1 MSQRFRIFI
10 SSPGDVND
18 ERRRA
23 ALVIG
28 RLKREFASFFDI
40 TPVLWE
46 YEPMLSS
53 GHFQDI
59 IDPPADA
66 DILVLIVWSRLGT
79 PLPER
84 TATREYR
91 GIDGRTPVTGTE
103 WEFESALAARALRS
117 GVPDLLVYRKQGEG
131 FARFSRVDQL
141 DQIRSQWESLQR
153 FWQNH
158 FEDESGQFKAAF
170 NRFTTLEEFET
181 QLEQHLREL
190 LRRRLPELLQ
200 RVTPAGAGARIEWWA
215 GSPYRGL
222 QAFDR
227 EHAAVFFGRERAER
241 EITEALVKRAAE
253 NKAFML
259 VLGASGSGKSSLVR
273 AGLVPDL
280 MAPGV
285 VPSVDG
291 GQTTWRH
298 VIVYPADLAPAP
310 LEGLAAALLR
320 PDALPELAAIG
331 YGQADLAALLGGPPA
346 VGAGPLRVAL
356 ERAAAADPHAAPGD
370 RRVGRL
376 VLVLDQLE
384 AVFTSGTISDDDRR
398 ALDAAVA
405 RLATSGMVWVIATL
419 RSDFFHHMPELPRL
433 AELAAGLGQYH
444 LVPPT
449 GAEIDLIITRPAEAA
464 GITFEKD
471 AYSGVSLAAVIR
483 EAATRD
489 AASLPLL
496 SFLLDELYRRDVAG
510 RDLHRDVADKD
521 QRLLT
526 YATYN
531 ELGQLEGA
539 IARRAE
545 RLVQELSPRRAAVLP
560 GLLLS
565 LVEVGDASASATS
578 RVVREASIAD
588 PEQRILVQMLVDA
601 RLAVA
606 DDGGQGRTFRLA
618 HEALLSHWPR
628 LRDLIVEHRDFLV
641 VRRHLQAEAAA
652 WTHHRHEDDMLL
664 PAGRRLA
671 EAEDVLLR
679 HGADLDPEMVVYV
692 EASIAAEQHRQRRA
706 QEAGQAALRDKLRRS
721 RRFAGAV
728 SVLLLLAL
736 AAGGYAWHQRTL
748 ATAARV
754 EAENS
759 YRLALDQA
767 AGSLQQLIDG
777 YHEGVVSRTL
787 LSDLAAR
794 SRKTVEGLPGEPDD
808 VTAARVQLL
817 GVLSYASVEL
827 GDVAAARGLAGEALG
842 LADGLA
848 ARHRDDARW
857 ALLQGQVRG
866 QLSDVFFQTGDS
878 AGAADHAREA
888 LAKLAPHVAQNPQEE
903 LAQRE
908 FMNNHKRLGLALRS
922 LGKMEAAAA
931 AQNAWVAHAETLD
944 ASQPGNLRW
953 RRYLA
958 EAHEELGDTLQA
970 HGKLVESTSSYRAAA
985 TIARQLSARVRGN
998 KDYLVLVTGTSLRLG
1013 DILLQQRDWKN
1024 ALAEYQVSR
1033 DTAYQLTSSDPSIYL
1048 WRQGFAIAYQ
1058 RIGDLYLLSGVPAAA
1073 EQEFARYLELTLE
1086 TQERL
1091 PQSNNAFF
1099 DVANAR
1105 QKVGDGLREAG
1116 KLAQALVAYRE
1127 ALAMSVDLDTRS
1139 VKNSRWRKSL
1149 ANNHQRIGLTL
1160 ELKGDKP
1167 AALAAY
1173 QACFATAVDKL
1184 TWSPRERWP
1193 EDVTADC
1200 RERIVRLGGEVPP

>member
-66 DILVLIVWSRLGT
+66 DILVLILWSRLGT

-91 GIDGRTPVTGTE
+91 GIDGRAPVTGTE
-103 WEFESALAARALRS
+103 WEFESALAARQQRS
-117 GVPDLLVYRKQGEG
+117 GVPDMLVYRKQGEG

-141 DQIRSQWESLQR
+141 DQIRSQWEALQKFWR
-153 FWQNH
+153 FH

-190 LRRRLPELLQ
+190 LRRRLPELLR
-200 RVTPAGAGARIEWWA
+200 RVTPAGEGARIEWWA

-227 EHAAVFFGRERAER
+227 EHAAIFFGRERAER
-241 EITEALVKRAAE
+241 EIAEALVRRAAE

-285 VPSVDG
+285 VDG
-291 GQTTWRH
+291 QITWRH
-298 VIVYPADLAPAP
+298 VVIHPADLAPAP

-320 PDALPELAAIG
+320 PDALPELAAVG
-331 YGQADLAALLGGPPA
+331 YGQAELAALLGGPPG

-356 ERAAAADPHAAPGD
+356 ERAAAADPLAAPGD

-384 AVFTSGTISDDDRR
+384 AVFTSAAISDRDRR

-405 RLATSGMVWVIATL
+405 GLATSGMVWVIATL
-419 RSDFFHHMPELPRL
+419 RSDFFHRMPELPQL
-433 AELAAGLGQYH
+433 AELAGGLGQYQ
-444 LVPPT
+444 LAPPT

-464 GITFEKD
+464 GIAFEKD
-471 AYSGVSLAAVIR
+471 ARSGVSLAAVIR
-483 EAATRD
+483 EAAARD
-489 AASLPLL
+489 PASLPLL
-496 SFLLDELYRRDVAG
+496 SFLLDELYRRDVEG
-510 RDLHRDVADKD
+510 GER
-521 QRLLT
+521 RLLT

-545 RLVQELSPRRAAVLP
+545 RLVQELSPRRAAALP

-565 LVEVGDASASATS
+565 LVEVGDASAAATS
-578 RVVREASIAD
+578 RVVRETSLTD
-588 PEQRILVQMLVDA
+588 PEQRFLAQMLVDA

-606 DDGGQGRTFRLA
+606 DDSGQGRTFRLA

-628 LRDLIVEHRDFLV
+628 LRELIAEHRDFLV
-641 VRRHLQAEAAA
+641 VRRHLQTEAAA
-652 WTHHRHEDDMLL
+652 WTQHGHEDDMLL

-671 EAEDVLLR
+671 EAEDVLFR
-679 HGADLDPEMVVYV
+679 HGADLDPEMVAYV
-692 EASIAAEQHRQRRA
+692 EASSAAEQDRQRRA
-706 QEAGQAALRDKLRRS
+706 HEAGQAALRDKLRRS
-721 RRFAGAV
+721 RRFAVAV
-728 SVLLLLAL
+728 SALLLLAL
-736 AAGGYAWHQRTL
+736 AAGGYAWHQRTV
-748 ATAARV
+748 ATASRN

-777 YHEGVVSRTL
+777 YHEGAVSRSL

-794 SRKTVEGLPGEPDD
+794 SRKTVEGLPGEPND

-817 GVLSYASVEL
+817 GVLSFAGVEL
-827 GDVAAARGLAGEALG
+827 GDVAAARDLARQALA

-848 ARHRDDARW
+848 ARHPGDARW
-857 ALLQGQVRG
+857 TLLQAQSRG
-866 QLSDVFFQTGDS
+866 LLSDVFFQTGES
-878 AGAADHAREA
+878 AEAADHAREA
-888 LAKLAPHVAQNPQEE
+888 LARLAPLVAQAPQEE
-903 LAQRE
+903 LAHRE
-908 FMNNHKRLGLALRS
+908 FMKGHRRLGLALRS
-922 LGKMEAAAA
+922 LGRMEDAAA
-931 AQNAWVAHAETLD
+931 AQNAWIRHAETLD
-944 ASQPGNLRW
+944 ASQPANLRW

-970 HGKLVESTSSYRAAA
+970 HDRLAESTSAYRAAA
-985 TIARQLSARVRGN
+985 AIARQLSARARGN

-1033 DTAYQLTSSDPSIYL
+1033 DTAYQLTSSDPSVYT
-1048 WRQGFAIAYQ
+1048 WRQGLAIAHQ
-1058 RIGDLYLLSGVPAAA
+1058 RMGDLYLLDGNPAAA
-1073 EQEFARYLELTLE
+1073 MQEFARYLELTLE
-1086 TQERL
+1086 TLERL
-1091 PQSNNAFF
+1091 PQSNGAFF

-1105 QKVGDGLREAG
+1105 QKVGDGFREAG
-1116 KLAQALVAYRE
+1116 KLDEALAAYRE
-1127 ALAMSVDLDTRS
+1127 ALAMTIDLDSRT

-1149 ANNHQRIGLTL
+1149 ANNYQRIGLTL

-1167 AALAAY
+1167 GALAAF
-1173 QACFATAVDKL
+1173 QVCLAVVVDKL
-1184 TWSPRERWP
+1184 AWSPRERWP
-1193 EDVTADC
+1193 VDVNEDC
-1200 RERIVRLGGEVPP
+1200 RARIIQAGGEPRR

>member
-66 DILVLIVWSRLGT
+66 DILVLILWSRLGT

-91 GIDGRTPVTGTE
+91 GIDGRAPVTGTE
-103 WEFESALAARALRS
+103 WEFESALAAREQRS

-141 DQIRSQWESLQR
+141 DQIRNQWESLQS
-153 FWQNH
+153 FWQSH
-158 FEDESGQFKAAF
+158 FEDANGQFKAAF

-190 LRRRLPELLQ
+190 LRRRLPELL
-200 RVTPAGAGARIEWWA
+200 RRTTPAGEGARIEWWS

-298 VIVYPADLAPAP
+298 VVVHPADLAPSP

-331 YGQADLAALLGGPPA
+331 YGQSELAALLGGPPA

-356 ERAAAADPHAAPGD
+356 ERVAAADPHAAPGD

-384 AVFTSGTISDDDRR
+384 AVFTSGAISDDDRR

-419 RSDFFHHMPELPRL
+419 RSDFFHHMPDLPQL

-449 GAEIDLIITRPAEAA
+449 GAEVDLIITRPAEAA
-464 GITFEKD
+464 GITFEKS
-471 AYSGVSLAAVIR
+471 ARSGVSLAAVIR

-496 SFLLDELYRRDVAG
+496 SFLLDELYHRDVAG
-510 RDLHRDVADKD
+510 RE
-521 QRLLT
+521 QRQLT

-545 RLVQELSPRRAAVLP
+545 RLVQELPPRRAAVLS

-565 LVEVGDASASATS
+565 LVEAGDASSAATS
-578 RVVREASIAD
+578 RVVREASITD
-588 PEQRILVQMLVDA
+588 PEQRILAQTLVDA

-628 LRDLIVEHRDFLV
+628 LRDLIAEHRDFLV
-641 VRRHLQAEAAA
+641 VRRRLQAEAAA
-652 WTHHRHEDDMLL
+652 WTEHGHEDDMLL

-679 HGADLDPEMVVYV
+679 HGGDLALDMVAYV
-692 EASIAAEQHRQRRA
+692 EASIAAEHDRQRRA
-706 QEAGQAALRDKLRRS
+706 HEVGQTALRDKLRRS

-728 SVLLLLAL
+728 SVLLLLAM
-736 AAGGYAWHQRTL
+736 AAGGYAWHQRTV
-748 ATAARV
+748 ATESRN

-777 YHEGVVSRTL
+777 YHEGIVSRPL

-817 GVLSYASVEL
+817 GVLSFASVEL
-827 GDVAAARGLAGEALG
+827 GDVATARELAGQALS

-848 ARHRDDARW
+848 ARHPGDSRW
-857 ALLQGQVRG
+857 ALLQGQSRG
-866 QLSDVFFQTGDS
+866 LLSDVFFQTGES
-878 AGAADHAREA
+878 AEAANHAREA

-908 FMNNHKRLGLALRS
+908 FMNSHRRLGLALRS
-922 LGKMEAAAA
+922 LGKIEDAAA
-931 AQNAWVAHAETLD
+931 AQNAWVTHAETLD
-944 ASQPGNLRW
+944 ASQPGNPRW

-970 HGKLVESTSSYRAAA
+970 HGKLAESTSSYRAAA
-985 TIARQLSARVRGN
+985 AIARQLSARARGN

-1033 DTAYQLTSSDPSIYL
+1033 DTAQQLTSSDPSIYL

-1058 RIGDLYLLSGVPAAA
+1058 RIGDLYLLSGAPDAAVA
-1073 EQEFARYLELTLE
+1073 EFARYLELTLE
-1086 TQERL
+1086 TQGRL

-1105 QKVGDGLREAG
+1105 QKVGDGLRATG
-1116 KLAQALVAYRE
+1116 KLDAALSAYRD
-1127 ALAMSVDLDTRS
+1127 ALEMTVDLDSRS

-1149 ANNHQRIGLTL
+1149 ANNYQRIGLTL
-1160 ELKGDKP
+1160 EAKGDK
-1167 AALAAY
+1167 AGAMAAY
-1173 QACFATAVDKL
+1173 KSCFATAVDKL
-1184 TWSPRERWP
+1184 AWSPRERWP
-1193 EDVTADC
+1193 VDVTADC
-1200 RERIVRLGGEVPP
+1200 RERIVQLGGELPR

>member
-66 DILVLIVWSRLGT
+66 DILVLILWSRLGT

-91 GIDGRTPVTGTE
+91 GIDGRAPVTGTE
-103 WEFESALAARALRS
+103 WEFESALAAREQRS

-141 DQIRSQWESLQR
+141 DQIRSQWESLQN
-153 FWQNH
+153 FWQSH
-158 FEDESGQFKAAF
+158 FEDAGGQFKAAF
-170 NRFTTLEEFET
+170 NRFTTLEEFEA

-190 LRRRLPELLQ
+190 LRRRLPELL
-200 RVTPAGAGARIEWWA
+200 RRTTPAGEGARIEWWA

-298 VIVYPADLAPAP
+298 VIVHPADLAPAP

-331 YGQADLAALLGGPPA
+331 YGQAELAALLGGPPA

-356 ERAAAADPHAAPGD
+356 ERAAAADPHASPGD

-384 AVFTSGTISDDDRR
+384 AVFTSGAISDDDRR

-419 RSDFFHHMPELPRL
+419 RSDFFHHMPELPQL
-433 AELAAGLGQYH
+433 AEFAAGLGQYH

-471 AYSGVSLAAVIR
+471 ARSGVSLAAVIR

-489 AASLPLL
+489 SASLPLL
-496 SFLLDELYRRDVAG
+496 SFLLDELY
-510 RDLHRDVADKD
+510 HRDVEGSDK
-521 QRLLT
+521 RLLT

-545 RLVQELSPRRAAVLP
+545 RLVQALSPEHAAALP

-565 LVEVGDASASATS
+565 LVEVGEASAVATS
-578 RVVREASIAD
+578 RVVRETSIVGA
-588 PEQRILVQMLVDA
+588 EQLALAQMLVDA

-606 DDGGQGRTFRLA
+606 DDTGKGRTFRLA

-628 LRDLIVEHRDFLV
+628 LRDLIVEHRDFLI
-641 VRRHLQAEAAA
+641 VRRRLQAEAAVWA
-652 WTHHRHEDDMLL
+652 QHGQEDDLLL

-671 EAEDVLLR
+671 EAEDILSR
-679 HGADLDPEMVVYV
+679 RGTDLDPETVAYV
-692 EASIAAEQHRQRRA
+692 EASSAAEQERQRRA

-777 YHEGVVSRTL
+777 YHEGVVSRPL

-817 GVLSYASVEL
+817 GVLSFASVEL
-827 GDVAAARGLAGEALG
+827 GDVAAARDLAGKALG

-848 ARHRDDARW
+848 ARHRGDARW
-857 ALLQGQVRG
+857 ALLQGQARG

-878 AGAADHAREA
+878 AEAANHAREA

-908 FMNNHKRLGLALRS
+908 FMNSHKRLGLALRS
-922 LGKMEAAAA
+922 LGKMEDAAA
-931 AQNAWVAHAETLD
+931 AQNAWVAHAEKLD
-944 ASQPGNLRW
+944 AGQPDNLRW

-970 HGKLVESTSSYRAAA
+970 HGKLAESTGSYRAAA
-985 TIARQLSARVRGN
+985 AIARQLSARARGN
-998 KDYLVLVTGTSLRLG
+998 KDYLVLVSGTSLRLG

-1033 DTAYQLTSSDPSIYL
+1033 DTVHQLTNSDPSIYL
-1048 WRQGFAIAYQ
+1048 WRQGLAITYQ
-1058 RIGDLYLLSGVPAAA
+1058 RVGDLYLLSGNPDAAM
-1073 EQEFARYLELTLE
+1073 QEFDRYLSLTLE
-1086 TQERL
+1086 THDRL

-1105 QKVGDGLREAG
+1105 QKVGDGFRATG
-1116 KLAQALVAYRE
+1116 KLDAAVAAYLE
-1127 ALAMSVDLDTRS
+1127 ALEMTVDLDSRLI
-1139 VKNSRWRKSL
+1139 KNSRWRKSL

-1160 ELKGDKP
+1160 EAKGDKP
-1167 AALAAY
+1167 GAMAAY
-1173 QACFATAVDKL
+1173 KACFATAVDKL
-1184 TWSPRERWP
+1184 AWSPRERWP
-1193 EDVTADC
+1193 EDVTADVASESRSLAESC
-1200 RERIVRLGGEVPP
+1200 RGEPCSRT

>member
-1 MSQRFRIFI
+1 MPQRFRIFI

-66 DILVLIVWSRLGT
+66 DILVLILWSRLGT

-91 GIDGRTPVTGTE
+91 GIDGRVPVTGTE
-103 WEFESALAARALRS
+103 WEFESALAARQQRS
-117 GVPDLLVYRKQGEG
+117 GVPDMLVYRKQGEG

-141 DQIRSQWESLQR
+141 DQIRSQWEALQT
-153 FWQNH
+153 FWRYH
-158 FEDESGQFKAAF
+158 FEDEGGQFKAAF

-190 LRRRLPELLQ
+190 LRRRLPELL
-200 RVTPAGAGARIEWWA
+200 RRTTPAGEGARIEWWS

-227 EHAAVFFGRERAER
+227 DHAAVFFGRERAER

-285 VPSVDG
+285 VE
-291 GQTTWRH
+291 GQITWRH
-298 VIVYPADLAPAP
+298 VIVHPADLSPAP

-320 PDALPELAAIG
+320 SDALPELAAIG
-331 YGQADLAALLGGPPA
+331 YGQSELAALLGGPPA

-356 ERAAAADPHAAPGD
+356 ERAAAADPHAASGD

-384 AVFTSGTISDDDRR
+384 AVFTAATISDDDRR

-419 RSDFFHHMPELPRL
+419 RSDFFHRMPELPQL

-464 GITFEKD
+464 GISFEKS
-471 AYSGVSLAAVIR
+471 ARSGVSLAAVIR
-483 EAATRD
+483 EAATHD
-489 AASLPLL
+489 SASLPLL
-496 SFLLDELYRRDVAG
+496 SFLLDELYHRDVAG
-510 RDLHRDVADKD
+510 GD

-526 YATYN
+526 YETYN

-545 RLVQELSPRRAAVLP
+545 RLVKDLSPALAHALP

-565 LVEVGDASASATS
+565 LVEVGDAAAAATS

-588 PEQRILVQMLVDA
+588 PEQRALAQMLVDA

-606 DDGGQGRTFRLA
+606 DDTGQGRTFRLA

-628 LRDLIVEHRDFLV
+628 LRELIVEHRDFLI
-641 VRRHLQAEAAA
+641 VRRRLQAEAAA
-652 WTHHRHEDDMLL
+652 WAHDGRDADLLL

-671 EAEDVLLR
+671 EAEDVLSR
-679 HGADLDPEMVVYV
+679 RRDDLDPEMVAYV
-692 EASIAAEQHRQRRA
+692 EASTAAEQDRQRRA
-706 QEAGQAALRDKLRRS
+706 HEAGQAALRDKLRRS
-721 RRFAGAV
+721 RRFAVAV
-728 SVLLLLAL
+728 SGLLLLAL
-736 AAGGYAWHQRTL
+736 AAGGYAWHQRSV
-748 ATAARV
+748 ATEARN

-777 YHEGVVSRTL
+777 YHEGVVSRRL

-817 GVLSYASVEL
+817 GVLSFASVEL
-827 GDVAAARGLAGEALG
+827 GDVAAARALAGQALS

-848 ARHRDDARW
+848 VRHPGDARW
-857 ALLQGQVRG
+857 ALLQGQSRG
-866 QLSDVFFQTGDS
+866 LLSDVFFQTGES
-878 AGAADHAREA
+878 AEAASHAREA
-888 LAKLAPHVAQNPQEE
+888 LAKLAPLVAQKPQEE
-903 LAQRE
+903 ITQRE
-908 FMNNHKRLGLALRS
+908 FMKGHRRLGLALRS
-922 LGKMEAAAA
+922 LGKMDDAAA
-931 AQNAWVAHAETLD
+931 AQNAWMRHAEALD
-944 ASQPGNLRW
+944 AGEPGNLRW

-970 HGKLVESTSSYRAAA
+970 HGKLAESTSSYRAAA
-985 TIARQLSARVRGN
+985 AIARQLSARARGN

-1033 DTAYQLTSSDPSIYL
+1033 DTAHQLTSSDPSVYS
-1048 WRQGFAIAYQ
+1048 WRQGLAIAHQ
-1058 RIGDLYLLSGVPAAA
+1058 RMGDLYLLDGNPDAAVK
-1073 EQEFARYLELTLE
+1073 EFARYLELTLE
-1086 TQERL
+1086 TYERL
-1091 PQSNNAFF
+1091 THSNGAFF

-1105 QKVGDGLREAG
+1105 QKVGDGFRAAG
-1116 KLAQALVAYRE
+1116 KLDEALAAYRE
-1127 ALAMSVDLDTRS
+1127 ALAMTVDLDKRP

-1160 ELKGDKP
+1160 DLKGDKP
-1167 AALAAY
+1167 GALEAY
-1173 QACFATAVDKL
+1173 QACFAVPVEGLA
-1184 TWSPRERWP
+1184 WSPRERWP
-1193 EDVTADC
+1193 VDVIDDC
-1200 RERIVRLGGEVPP
+1200 RARIIRAGGEPGR

>member
-10 SSPGDVND
+10 SSPGDVSD

-66 DILVLIVWSRLGT
+66 DILVLILWSRLGT
-79 PLPER
+79 PLPES

-91 GIDGRTPVTGTE
+91 GIDGRAPVTGTE
-103 WEFESALAARALRS
+103 WEFESALAARQQRS
-117 GVPDLLVYRKQGEG
+117 GVPDMLVYRKQGEG

-141 DQIRSQWESLQR
+141 DQIRSQWEALQN
-153 FWQNH
+153 FWRYH

-200 RVTPAGAGARIEWWA
+200 RVTPAGDGARIEWWA

-291 GQTTWRH
+291 GQITWRH
-298 VIVYPADLAPAP
+298 VIVHPADLSPAP
-310 LEGLAAALLR
+310 LGGLAAALLR
-320 PDALPELAAIG
+320 PGALPELAAIG
-331 YGQADLAALLGGPPA
+331 YGEAELAALLGGPPA

-356 ERAAAADPHAAPGD
+356 ERAAATDPHATPGD

-384 AVFTSGTISDDDRR
+384 AAFTSAAITDEDRR

-419 RSDFFHHMPELPRL
+419 RSDFFHRMPDLPQL
-433 AELAAGLGQYH
+433 AELAGGLGQYQ
-444 LVPPT
+444 LAPPT

-464 GITFEKD
+464 GIVFEKD
-471 AYSGVSLAAVIR
+471 PETGVSLAAAIR

-489 AASLPLL
+489 PASLPLL
-496 SFLLDELYRRDVAG
+496 SFLLDELY
-510 RDLHRDVADKD
+510 HRDVEGGDK
-521 QRLLT
+521 RLLT

-545 RLVQELSPRRAAVLP
+545 RLVQELSPESAAALP

-565 LVEVGDASASATS
+565 LVEVGEVSAAATS
-578 RVVREASIAD
+578 RVVREGSIPDLRQQA
-588 PEQRILVQMLVDA
+588 LAQMLVDA

-606 DDGGQGRTFRLA
+606 DDTGQGRTFRLA

-628 LRDLIVEHRDFLV
+628 LRELIAEHRDFLI
-641 VRRHLQAEAAA
+641 VRRRLQAEAVA
-652 WTHHRHEDDMLL
+652 WGQEDRDSDLLL
-664 PAGRRLA
+664 PPGRRLA
-671 EAEDVLLR
+671 EAEDVLAR
-679 HGADLDPEMVVYV
+679 RGADLDPETIAYV
-692 EASIAAEQHRQRRA
+692 ETSSEAEQDRQRRA
-706 QEAGQAALRDKLRRS
+706 REAGQAALRDKLRRS
-721 RRFAGAV
+721 RRFAAAV
-728 SVLLLLAL
+728 SVLLLLAVT
-736 AAGGYAWHQRTL
+736 AGGYAWHQRTA

-759 YRLALDQA
+759 YLLALDQA
-767 AGSLQQLIDG
+767 AGSLQQLVDG
-777 YHEGVVSRTL
+777 YHEGVVSNRL
-787 LSDLAAR
+787 LSELVAR
-794 SRKTVEGLPGEPDD
+794 SRKTVDGLPGEPVD

-817 GVLSYASVEL
+817 GILSYANVDL
-827 GDVAAARGLAGEALG
+827 GDVTAARSLAGDALA

-848 ARHRDDARW
+848 AKSPGDARW
-857 ALLQGQVRG
+857 VWLQGQSRG
-866 QLSDVFFQTGDS
+866 RLSDVLFQTGDS
-878 AGAADHAREA
+878 AGAAERAREA
-888 LAKLAPHVAQNPQEE
+888 LAKLAPLVVEKPQEE
-903 LAQRE
+903 TVQRE
-908 FMNNHKRLGLALRS
+908 FMDSHRRLGLALRS
-922 LGKMEAAAA
+922 IGRMDGAAAT
-931 AQNAWVAHAETLD
+931 QLAWVKHAEALA
-944 ASQPGNLRW
+944 ASQPSSHRW

-958 EAHEELGDTLQA
+958 EAHEELGDTQQA
-970 HGKLVESTSSYRAAA
+970 QGKLAESTSAYRAAA
-985 TIARQLSARVRGN
+985 AIASELAAGDKDN
-998 KDYLVLVTGTSLRLG
+998 KEYLVLVTGTRLRLG
-1013 DILLQQRDWKN
+1013 DLLMQQGDRRG
-1024 ALAEYQVSR
+1024 ALAEYQISR
-1033 DTAYQLTSSDPSIYL
+1033 DTAHLLSSSDPSVYG
-1048 WRQGFAIAYQ
+1048 WRQGFAIAHQ
-1058 RIGDLYLLSGVPAAA
+1058 RIGDLHLQDGDPAAA
-1073 EQEFARYLELTLE
+1073 LRGFTQYVDLTLE
-1086 TQERL
+1086 TLQRL
-1091 PQSNNAFF
+1091 PKSNNAFF

-1105 QKVGDGLREAG
+1105 QKVGDALREAG
-1116 KLAQALVAYRE
+1116 RLEEALGAYRE
-1127 ALAMSVDLDTRS
+1127 ALALTVDLDTRP
-1139 VKNSRWRKSL
+1139 VKNSRWRKSM
-1149 ANNHQRIGLTL
+1149 ANNYQRIGLTL
-1160 ELKGDKP
+1160 ELMGDIP
-1167 AALAAY
+1167 GAMAAY
-1173 QACFATAVDKL
+1173 QACFAIPLDKSA
-1184 TWSPRERWP
+1184 WSPRERWP
-1193 EDVTADC
+1193 EDVTDDC
-1200 RERIVRLGGEVPP
+1200 RARIIRAGGTPSR